1 MTVDVKSDLRAHSRV
16 RCSPCGSSEIMQH
29 RSSVETEP
37 VTSTVDHADIRGL
50 VTTLL
55 VSVGCLP
62 RSRHE
67 GLSQPHN
74 VHEGCTLTGAA
85 PPPRIE
91 VAPISV
97 VAGCHRPYAAVAC
110 AFAIAHMN
118 PASSRAMAAAIVFA
132 CWPRRASFLYRPHKR
147 TCARHAMSQIS
158 WGSCCCR
165 AWICS
170 DTFARWR

>member
-1 MTVDVKSDLRAHSRV
+1 MTVDVKSYLRAHSRV

-55 VSVGCLP
+55 ISVGCLP

-85 PPPRIE
+85 PPPRID
-91 VAPISV
+91 VAPISCRV
-97 VAGCHRPYAAVAC
+97 MP
-110 AFAIAHMN
+110 
-118 PASSRAMAAAIVFA
+118 SSL
-132 CWPRRASFLYRPHKR
+132 RRRGLRLRDRPHEPR
-147 TCARHAMSQIS
+147 QLSRDGRGNRVRVLAAEGQLLVPPAQAHLRPPRDVADLFGELLLPSL
-158 WGSCCCR
+158 
-165 AWICS
+165 
-170 DTFARWR
+170 DLL